1 MLRFGKQARDS
12 ASASND
18 DLLGLSDEAEF
29 EASVRAAWERAA
41 GRVAQPEPKKTPAAD
56 AEPEIVWTEQ
66 QDVYRPRPIEAR
78 AYLRSQS
85 LESKVQ
91 VRAGQSTVLIR
102 RDAYSKAVDHLR
114 TDLKSELGGLLC
126 GEALYD
132 SKLDLYLVVV
142 EVVLPALHGEGTAIS
157 FSYTPEAWAAMLP
170 GWLEMNPDWTVVG
183 SYHSHPGLG
192 VFLSSV
198 DRTTQVEV
206 FPHVGRHFMVM
217 PHPFQLRRVKRV
229 KLKSKLHEQLE
240 GVAFLLVSED

>member
-1 MLRFGKQARDS
+1 MLGFGKQARDS
-12 ASASND
+12 VSEPGD
-18 DLLGLSDEAEF
+18 DLLALSDEAEF
-29 EASVRAAWERAA
+29 EASVRAARERAA
-41 GRVAQPEPKKTPAAD
+41 SRGAQPEPKPTPAEAG
-56 AEPEIVWTEQ
+56 AEAEIVWTEQ

-132 SKLDLYLVVV
+132 SELELYLVVV

-157 FSYTPEAWAAMLP
+157 FSYTPEAWEAMLP

-206 FPHVGRHFMVM
+206 FPHDWQIAMVM
-217 PHPFQLRRVKRV
+217 DPIANTCGLFIGTAGKPCP
-229 KLKSKLHEQLE
+229 
-240 GVAFLLVSED
+240 LVLI